1 VLAKIHRE
9 TVRTLND
16 PKVKENLLNRGME
29 VVGSAPEAFAAFLK
43 QESEASGRLIKSAGI
58 KVE

>member
-1 VLAKIHRE
+1 MQPSDPVLAA
-9 TVRTLND
+9 
-16 PKVKENLLNRGME
+16 
-29 VVGSAPEAFAAFLK
+29 SAILPAGEADEPLESWKGDEAFAAFLK